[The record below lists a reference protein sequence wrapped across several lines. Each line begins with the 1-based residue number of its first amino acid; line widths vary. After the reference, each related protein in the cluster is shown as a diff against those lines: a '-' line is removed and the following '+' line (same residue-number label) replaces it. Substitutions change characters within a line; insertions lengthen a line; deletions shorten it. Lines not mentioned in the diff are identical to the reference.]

1 MAKGPAMPEKEEVV
15 KGALF
20 DAPML
25 SLERVSKKGLNP
37 YLKPLINLFDMVGP
51 HWRMAANSKNEIYPD
66 LQEEFDYDFFSDHGE
81 TCGSPSVLPRC

>member
-1 MAKGPAMPEKEEVV
+1 MFLEKEEVF

-20 DAPML
+20 YAPML

-37 YLKPLINLFDMVGP
+37 YLKPVISLFNLVGP

-66 LQEEFDYDFFSDHGE
+66 LQEEFDNDFFADHGE
-81 TCGSPSVLPRC
+81 TCESPSLLSQC